1 MICTEAKVSG
11 RLSQSITYDIQL
23 LLSKLWRAPRSVR
36 IGKTSKS
43 FSLEAVYPILDN
55 SYRITEHCRHFRT
68 GYALRNQ
75 KYGMKSVIIARLM
88 GTAYFI
94 LKREHHSFRV

>member
-1 MICTEAKVSG
+1 MTQGSTLG
-11 RLSQSITYDIQL
+11 RLSQSIIYDLQML
-23 LLSKLWRAPRSVR
+23 LRKLWRAPRPIR
-36 IGKTSKS
+36 IGKTGKS
-43 FSLEAVYPILDN
+43 CSLEAVYPILDN

-88 GTAYFI
+88 GTTYFI
-94 LKREHHSFRV
+94 LKREHHCFRV

>member
-1 MICTEAKVSG
+1 MMLRKF
-11 RLSQSITYDIQL
+11 
-23 LLSKLWRAPRSVR
+23 WRTPRPIR

-43 FSLEAVYPILDN
+43 FSLETVYPILDN
-55 SYRITEHCRHFRT
+55 PYRITEHCRHFRT
-68 GYALRNQ
+68 GYALCNK